1 MKQEIDPKRLSTLY
15 DAAKTYY
22 AIYVSDI
29 DLSEKDEK
37 RWIYTLVDA
46 YLFMETY
53 LKDQMS
59 STATKDQLSQLKD
72 HLSRL
77 KK

>member
-1 MKQEIDPKRLSTLY
+1 MKQEIDPKKLSILY

-22 AIYVSDI
+22 SIYVSDV
-29 DLSEKDEK
+29 DLSDKDEN

-53 LKDQMS
+53 LKEHKKAPLSD
-59 STATKDQLSQLKD
+59 DRLVQLQD